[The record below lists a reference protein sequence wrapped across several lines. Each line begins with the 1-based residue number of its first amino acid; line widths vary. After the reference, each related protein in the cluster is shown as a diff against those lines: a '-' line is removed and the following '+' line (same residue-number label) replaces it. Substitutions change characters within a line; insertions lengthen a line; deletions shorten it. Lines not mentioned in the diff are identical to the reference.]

1 MDRFSASR
9 CEQIDVR
16 GLRYNIRHWGP
27 QEAPLLFML
36 HGWMDCSA
44 TFQFVVDA
52 LASVWHVVAPDWRG
66 FGASEWLGQPYWFAD
81 YYGDLERLLD
91 HYSPDRPV
99 RLVGHSMGA
108 SIASIYAGVRP
119 ARVERLVMIDFLGL
133 LPTRPADAPARIG
146 AWLDELKDAPRM
158 RGYRDAAAMARR
170 LQTADPRLLP
180 VRAEFLANNGSW
192 LRSDGE
198 VAMACDP
205 WHKTVSPNL
214 YRIEEVLACW
224 RAIEAPVLLLTA
236 DQGYVRDRFADVPDD
251 YRRRV
256 ACFRNLQI
264 LQIADSGHNVQ
275 HDQPEL
281 VAAAVERL
289 LSGR

>member
-1 MDRFSASR
+1 MERFSASR
-9 CEQIDVR
+9 CERIDVR

-36 HGWMDCSA
+36 HGWMDSSA

-52 LASVWHVVAPDWRG
+52 LASAWHVVAPDWRG

-91 HYSPDRPV
+91 HYSPDRPA

-119 ARVERLVMIDFLGL
+119 SRVERLVMIDFLGL
-133 LPTRPADAPARIG
+133 LPTRPADAPARIA

-170 LQTADPRLLP
+170 LLVADPRLLAE
-180 VRAEFLANNGSW
+180 RAEFLAASGSW

-214 YRIEEVLACW
+214 YRIEEVMACW
-224 RAIEAPVLLLTA
+224 QAIEAPVLLLLA
-236 DQGYVRDRFADVPDD
+236 DQGYVHDRFADTPDD

-264 LQIADSGHNVQ
+264 VTIADAGHNVQ
-275 HDQPEL
+275 HDQPEQ
-281 VAAAVERL
+281 VAAVLERFL
-289 LSGR
+289 LGG